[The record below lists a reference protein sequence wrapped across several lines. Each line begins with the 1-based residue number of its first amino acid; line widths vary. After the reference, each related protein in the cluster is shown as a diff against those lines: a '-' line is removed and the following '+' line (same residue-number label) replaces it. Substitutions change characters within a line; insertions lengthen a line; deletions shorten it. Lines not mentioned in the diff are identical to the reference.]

1 MTARI
6 SAKVAA
12 GGAVM
17 RRIGAGVSAG
27 HGLSYNHPTMT
38 SENPERP
45 GPERP
50 GNVEEWWA
58 ALGETA
64 TFFTRLPF
72 NTGAAPRFRLARR
85 LPTLPVLGLG
95 VGLAAGIDLVIAQ
108 WLGAGPILAAFVG
121 LLTALVITG
130 ALHEDGLADTADALG
145 PVGASVERRLEIL
158 RDSRIGAF
166 GALALIF
173 SVGARVAALAQL
185 AARDAGLALL
195 ALAAAHV
202 LSRAAIAWPMGAL
215 EPARDDGLGAGTG
228 QPTTHDVGIT
238 LAVGGGI
245 SILMLIGVSPIS
257 ALLAPAVV
265 FGIAWGMAALARER
279 FGGYT
284 GDVLGATQQMAE
296 IAALVVVAMCV
307 GWR

>member
-1 MTARI
+1 MD
-6 SAKVAA
+6 
-12 GGAVM
+12 GE
-17 RRIGAGVSAG
+17 GVSAG
-27 HGLSYNHPTMT
+27 RGLSYNRRTMT

-45 GPERP
+45 RT
-50 GNVEEWWA
+50 VEEWLA

-72 NTGAAPRFRLARR
+72 NFSGAPRFRLAQR
-85 LPTLPVLGLG
+85 LPTLPVLGVG
-95 VGLAAGIDLVIAQ
+95 VGLAAGVDLAIAQ

-121 LLTALVITG
+121 LLTAIVISG

-145 PVGASVERRLEIL
+145 PPDATVERRLEIL

-173 SVGARVAALAQL
+173 SLGIRVAALAQL
-185 AARDAGLALL
+185 AARDAGVALL
-195 ALAAAHV
+195 ALVAAHT

-215 EPARDDGLGAGTG
+215 EPARGDGQGAGVG
-228 QPTTHDVGIT
+228 QPTTNDVGIT
-238 LAVGGGI
+238 LVIGGAIALLMLLGI
-245 SILMLIGVSPIS
+245 SPI
-257 ALLAPAVV
+257 AAVAAPAIV
-265 FGIAWGMAALARER
+265 FAIAWGMVPLARER

-284 GDVLGATQQMAE
+284 GDVLGATQQVTE

>member
-1 MTARI
+1 
-6 SAKVAA
+6 
-12 GGAVM
+12 
-17 RRIGAGVSAG
+17 
-27 HGLSYNHPTMT
+27 MT

-45 GPERP
+45 GTA
-50 GNVEEWWA
+50 EEWLA

-72 NTGAAPRFRLARR
+72 SFSAAPRFRLAQR
-85 LPTLPVLGLG
+85 LPTLPVLGLAI
-95 VGLAAGIDLVIAQ
+95 GLAAGLDLAIAQ

-121 LLTALVITG
+121 LMTALVITG

-145 PVGASVERRLEIL
+145 PSGASVERRLEIL

-173 SVGARVAALAQL
+173 SVGLRVAALAQI
-185 AARDAGLALL
+185 AARDSGFALL
-195 ALAAAHV
+195 ALVAAHT

-215 EPARDDGLGAGTG
+215 EPARSDGLGAGAG
-228 QPTTHDVGIT
+228 QPATSDVGIT
-238 LAVGGGI
+238 LAIGGGI
-245 SILMLIGVSPIS
+245 ALLMLLGISPT
-257 ALLAPAVV
+257 AAVLAPAAV
-265 FGIAWGMAALARER
+265 FAIAWGMVPLARDR

-284 GDVLGATQQMAE
+284 GDVLGATQQAAE
-296 IAALVVVAMCV
+296 VAALVVVAMCV

>member
-1 MTARI
+1 
-6 SAKVAA
+6 
-12 GGAVM
+12 M
-17 RRIGAGVSAG
+17 REVGAGVSEG
-27 HGLSYNHPTMT
+27 RGLSYNHPVMT

-45 GPERP
+45 GT
-50 GNVEEWWA
+50 VEEWMA
-58 ALGETA
+58 ALGESA

-72 NTGAAPRFRLARR
+72 SFGRAPRFRLAQR

-95 VGLAAGIDLVIAQ
+95 VGLAAGIDLAIAQ

-173 SVGARVAALAQL
+173 SVGVRVAALAQI

-195 ALAAAHV
+195 ALVAAHV

-215 EPARDDGLGAGTG
+215 EPARDDGLGAGAG
-228 QPTTHDVGIT
+228 QPTTNDVGVT
-238 LAVGGGI
+238 LAIGGGLA
-245 SILMLIGVSPIS
+245 ILMLIGVSPM
-257 ALLAPAVV
+257 AAVLAPAAV
-265 FGIAWGMAALARER
+265 FAVAWGVVPLARER

-296 IAALVVVAMCV
+296 IAALVVVAMCL

>member
-1 MTARI
+1 
-6 SAKVAA
+6 
-12 GGAVM
+12 
-17 RRIGAGVSAG
+17 
-27 HGLSYNHPTMT
+27 MT

-45 GPERP
+45 R
-50 GNVEEWWA
+50 NVEEWLA

-72 NTGAAPRFRLARR
+72 NFSGAPRFRLAQR
-85 LPTLPVLGLG
+85 LPTLPVLGIG
-95 VGLAAGIDLVIAQ
+95 IGLAAGIDLAVAQ

-121 LLTALVITG
+121 LLTAMVVSG

-145 PVGASVERRLEIL
+145 PAAATVERRLEIL

-195 ALAAAHV
+195 ALVAAHA

-215 EPARDDGLGAGTG
+215 EPARGDGLGANTG
-228 QPTTHDVGIT
+228 QPTTNDVGIA
-238 LAVGGGI
+238 LAVGGGVAF
-245 SILMLIGVSPIS
+245 LMLLGVSPMS
-257 ALLAPAVV
+257 AVLAPAIV
-265 FGIAWGMAALARER
+265 FAIAWGMVPLARER

-284 GDVLGATQQMAE
+284 GDVLGATQQVTE
-296 IAALVVVAMCV
+296 VAALVVVAMCV

>member
-1 MTARI
+1 
-6 SAKVAA
+6 
-12 GGAVM
+12 
-17 RRIGAGVSAG
+17 
-27 HGLSYNHPTMT
+27 MT
-38 SENPERP
+38 SENPQ
-45 GPERP
+45 RP
-50 GNVEEWWA
+50 GNVEEWFA

-72 NTGAAPRFRLARR
+72 NFSGAPRFRLAQR
-85 LPTLPVLGLG
+85 LPTLPVLGLAI
-95 VGLAAGIDLVIAQ
+95 GLAAGLDLAIAQ

-121 LLTALVITG
+121 LLTAIVITG

-145 PVGASVERRLEIL
+145 PAGASIERRLEIL

-173 SVGARVAALAQL
+173 SVGVRVAALAQL
-185 AARDAGLALL
+185 AARDTGIALL
-195 ALAAAHV
+195 ALVAAHM

-215 EPARDDGLGAGTG
+215 EPARGDGLGAGVG
-228 QPTTHDVGIT
+228 QPTTSDVGIT
-238 LAVGGGI
+238 LAIGGGI
-245 SILMLIGVSPIS
+245 AFLMLMGVSPIS
-257 ALLAPAVV
+257 AVLAPAVV
-265 FGIAWGMAALARER
+265 FAVAWGMVPLARER

-296 IAALVVVAMCV
+296 TAALVVVAMCV

>member
-1 MTARI
+1 M
-6 SAKVAA
+6 SK
-12 GGAVM
+12 GA
-17 RRIGAGVSAG
+17 
-27 HGLSYNHPTMT
+27 GLSYNHPGMT

-45 GPERP
+45 GTA
-50 GNVEEWWA
+50 EEWFA
-58 ALGETA
+58 ALGETT

-72 NTGAAPRFRLARR
+72 NFSTAPRFRLAQR

-95 VGLAAGIDLVIAQ
+95 IGLAAGIDLAIAQ

-145 PVGASVERRLEIL
+145 PAGASVERRLEIL

-173 SVGARVAALAQL
+173 SVGVRVAALSQL
-185 AARDAGLALL
+185 AARDIGIALL
-195 ALAAAHV
+195 ALVAVHT

-215 EPARDDGLGAGTG
+215 KPAREDGLGADAGL
-228 QPTTHDVGIT
+228 PAAHDVGIT
-238 LAVGGGI
+238 LAIGGGI
-245 SILMLIGVSPIS
+245 GCLMLLGVSP
-257 ALLAPAVV
+257 LAAVFAPV
-265 FGIAWGMAALARER
+265 IAFAVAWSVVPLARAW

-284 GDVLGATQQMAE
+284 GDVLGATQQLTE
-296 IAALVVVAMCV
+296 IAVLVVVAMCV

>member
-1 MTARI
+1 MSEGR
-6 SAKVAA
+6 
-12 GGAVM
+12 
-17 RRIGAGVSAG
+17 
-27 HGLSYNHPTMT
+27 GLSYNHPTMT

-45 GPERP
+45 G
-50 GNVEEWWA
+50 NVEEWLA

-72 NTGAAPRFRLARR
+72 SFSAAPRFRLAQR
-85 LPTLPVLGLG
+85 LPTLPVLGFG
-95 VGLAAGIDLVIAQ
+95 IGLAAGIDLAIAQ

-173 SVGARVAALAQL
+173 SVGVRVAALAQL

-195 ALAAAHV
+195 ALIAAHV
-202 LSRAAIAWPMGAL
+202 LSRAAIAWPLGAL
-215 EPARDDGLGAGTG
+215 EPARGDGLGAGVG
-228 QPTTHDVGIT
+228 HPTTNDVGIT
-238 LAVGGGI
+238 LAVGGGL
-245 SILMLIGVSPIS
+245 SVLTLVLVSPIS
-257 ALLAPAVV
+257 AVLAPAAV
-265 FGIAWGMAALARER
+265 FAVAWGMVALARAH

-284 GDVLGATQQMAE
+284 GDVLGATQQIAE
-296 IAALVVVAMCV
+296 AAALVVVAMCV

>member
-1 MTARI
+1 MSEGR
-6 SAKVAA
+6 
-12 GGAVM
+12 
-17 RRIGAGVSAG
+17 
-27 HGLSYNHPTMT
+27 GLSYNHPTMT

-45 GPERP
+45 G
-50 GNVEEWWA
+50 NVEEWLA

-64 TFFTRLPF
+64 TFFTRLPLSF
-72 NTGAAPRFRLARR
+72 SAAPRFRLARR
-85 LPTLPVLGLG
+85 LPTLPVLGFG
-95 VGLAAGIDLVIAQ
+95 IGLAAGIDLAIAQ

-121 LLTALVITG
+121 LLTALAITG

-173 SVGARVAALAQL
+173 SVGVRVAALAQL

-195 ALAAAHV
+195 ALIAAHV
-202 LSRAAIAWPMGAL
+202 LSRAAIAWPLGAL
-215 EPARDDGLGAGTG
+215 KPARGDGLGAGVG
-228 QPTTHDVGIT
+228 QPTTNDVGIT
-238 LAVGGGI
+238 LAVGGGL
-245 SILMLIGVSPIS
+245 SVLTLVLVSPIS
-257 ALLAPAVV
+257 AVLAPAVV
-265 FGIAWGMAALARER
+265 FAVAWGMVALARAH

-284 GDVLGATQQMAE
+284 GDFLGATQQIAE
-296 IAALVVVAMCV
+296 AAALVVVAMCM

>member
-1 MTARI
+1 
-6 SAKVAA
+6 
-12 GGAVM
+12 
-17 RRIGAGVSAG
+17 
-27 HGLSYNHPTMT
+27 MT

-45 GPERP
+45 GNP
-50 GNVEEWWA
+50 EEWLA

-72 NTGAAPRFRLARR
+72 NFRGAPRFRLAQR

-95 VGLAAGIDLVIAQ
+95 VGLAAGIDLAIAH

-145 PVGASVERRLEIL
+145 PVGASAERRLEIL

-166 GALALIF
+166 GALALIL
-173 SVGARVAALAQL
+173 SVGVRVAALSQL
-185 AARDAGLALL
+185 AARDVGLALL
-195 ALAAAHV
+195 SLVAAHA

-215 EPARDDGLGAGTG
+215 EPARGDGLGAGAG
-228 QPTTHDVGIT
+228 QPATQDVGIT
-238 LAVGGGI
+238 LAIGGGI
-245 SILMLIGVSPIS
+245 ACLMLLGVSPLS
-257 ALLAPAVV
+257 AVLAPVVV
-265 FGIAWGMAALARER
+265 FAIVWGVVPLARAY

-284 GDVLGATQQMAE
+284 GDILGATQQLAE